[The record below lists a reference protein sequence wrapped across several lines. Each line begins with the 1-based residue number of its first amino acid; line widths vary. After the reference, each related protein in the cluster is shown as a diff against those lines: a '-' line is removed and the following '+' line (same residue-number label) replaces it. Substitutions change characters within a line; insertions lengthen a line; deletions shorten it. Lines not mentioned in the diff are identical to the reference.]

1 VCFYRRLEKSKATL
15 ANSGHFLHSR
25 GVASGRIWRGGHV
38 LLFVAI
44 LCGRTFLESL
54 ATIFGRRDAL
64 PVPDPLS
71 TFLLSKLR
79 RVGEG
84 AFHFAVEGDAFTSA
98 PITPPMC

>member
-1 VCFYRRLEKSKATL
+1 VATPYISEGL
-15 ANSGHFLHSR
+15 Q
-25 GVASGRIWRGGHV
+25 VAA
-38 LLFVAI
+38 FVATFYFSWPYSVVA
-44 LCGRTFLESL
+44 LFLESL

-84 AFHFAVEGDAFTSA
+84 AFHFTVEGVAFTSA
-98 PITPPMC
+98 LTTQ